1 MSYKN
6 KAVWSEGMFLRPQHF
21 QQQERYFESRMQR
34 GLTAFAGFFWGFS
47 ELEIDSGALSLGT
60 VVVRRAKGVLP
71 DGTPFDLDGDDA
83 LPLAFDFP
91 PQVREAKVCL
101 ALPPLLEGVESVI
114 YDEDPASV
122 ARFNVAMLEAA
133 DDVGLG
139 ASAAEIQV
147 CVPRFRLMLEA
158 DVPHGWISMG
168 MVRVVERQANN
179 ALRIDSGYIPP
190 TLNCGSQKNL
200 SGFIVEIIGL
210 LNQRGDALAGR
221 LSANG
226 RGGVSEV
233 GDFLI
238 LTLINRWYPLM
249 VHLGGIDVLHPE
261 RLYADL
267 LCMAG
272 ELSSFSAANRRA
284 AKYPVYVHDDLQAVF
299 QPLLDELRQA
309 LALVLDQSVIR
320 IELKEHRYG
329 IRLALV
335 PDRAL
340 FKQASFVLAV
350 HADMPTEQM
359 QAQFPTQVKIG
370 PVEKIR
376 DLVNLQLPGIA
387 LRLLPVAPRELP
399 YHAGY
404 SYFELDARHE
414 LWKDLDKSAGAALH
428 VAGDFPGLSLECW
441 AIRR

>member
-1 MSYKN
+1 
-6 KAVWSEGMFLRPQHF
+6 
-21 QQQERYFESRMQR
+21 
-34 GLTAFAGFFWGFS
+34 
-47 ELEIDSGALSLGT
+47 
-60 VVVRRAKGVLP
+60 
-71 DGTPFDLDGDDA
+71 
-83 LPLAFDFP
+83 
-91 PQVREAKVCL
+91 
-101 ALPPLLEGVESVI
+101 
-114 YDEDPASV
+114 
-122 ARFNVAMLEAA
+122 
-133 DDVGLG
+133 
-139 ASAAEIQV
+139 
-147 CVPRFRLMLEA
+147 MLEA

-179 ALRIDSGYIPP
+179 ALRIDSEYIPP

-200 SGFIVEIIGL
+200 SGFIIDVTGL
-210 LNQRGDALAGR
+210 LNQRGDALVGR

-238 LTLINRWYPLM
+238 LTLINRWHPLM
-249 VHLGGIDVLHPE
+249 VHLGQVDVLHPE
-261 RLYADL
+261 RLYAHL
-267 LCMAG
+267 LCLAG

-284 AKYPVYVHDDLQAVF
+284 AKYPVYVHNDLQAVF
-299 QPLLDELRQA
+299 QPLLDELRKA
-309 LALVLDQSVIR
+309 LALVLDQSVMR

-329 IRLALV
+329 IRLAIV

-414 LWKDLDKSAGAALH
+414 LWKELDKSAGAALH

-441 AIRR
+441 AIRK